1 MDKYQI
7 IKKRFEALADPIN
20 ATKMSAYMRNQFT
33 FYGLSTPIRKAVYK
47 ELLRVEKKSRQ
58 IDWLFLN
65 ECWNDPHREFQYLV
79 MDYLFFMQKFLTYE
93 DVERIYFFI
102 CNKQW
107 WETIDGLD
115 RIVGNISFVD
125 SRIDNLMLEWSTSD
139 DLWVRRISID
149 HQLCRKEKTN
159 TELLEEILVN
169 NFGSNEFFINK
180 AIGWSL
186 RDYSKTNPHWVR
198 KFLNKYGD
206 RMSSL
211 SIKEA
216 SKYLSKIGSD

>member
-20 ATKMSAYMRNQFT
+20 AAKMSAYMRNQFT
-33 FYGLSTPIRKAVYK
+33 FYGLSTSIRKAVYK

-107 WETIDGLD
+107 WDTIDGLD

-139 DLWVRRISID
+139 NLWVRRISIN

-159 TELLEEILVN
+159 TELLKEILVN

-198 KFLNKYGD
+198 MFLNKYGN

>member
-102 CNKQW
+102 CN
-107 WETIDGLD
+107 
-115 RIVGNISFVD
+115 F
-125 SRIDNLMLEWSTSD
+125 
-139 DLWVRRISID
+139 
-149 HQLCRKEKTN
+149 
-159 TELLEEILVN
+159 
-169 NFGSNEFFINK
+169 
-180 AIGWSL
+180 
-186 RDYSKTNPHWVR
+186 
-198 KFLNKYGD
+198 
-206 RMSSL
+206 
-211 SIKEA
+211 
-216 SKYLSKIGSD
+216 